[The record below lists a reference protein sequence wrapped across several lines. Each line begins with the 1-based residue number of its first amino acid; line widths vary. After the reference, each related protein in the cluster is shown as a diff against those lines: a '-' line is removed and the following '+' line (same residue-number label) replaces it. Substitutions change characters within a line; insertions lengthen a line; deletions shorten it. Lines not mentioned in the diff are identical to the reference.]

1 MKERNNLSER
11 FAIYL
16 KEVIEYYHE
25 NGSLKHFSVIA
36 LKHQIT
42 AIPQE
47 IFFKHGLNKMQSG
60 SIPTIQQCHNI
71 LEDIRNRR
79 TEKRKQKEETENTKE
94 EEPKFKERSIIA
106 WKCRNGNVGM
116 AYIGKNDFVL
126 SSLNR
131 LGIDGEE
138 ENVRFEEAL
147 PYNVSNDTWQIIE
160 PKKEDYERFIR
171 ALSDRYI
178 KECRKNTQ
186 KTLF

>member
-1 MKERNNLSER
+1 M
-11 FAIYL
+11 
-16 KEVIEYYHE
+16 
-25 NGSLKHFSVIA
+25 
-36 LKHQIT
+36 
-42 AIPQE
+42 
-47 IFFKHGLNKMQSG
+47 
-60 SIPTIQQCHNI
+60 
-71 LEDIRNRR
+71 
-79 TEKRKQKEETENTKE
+79 
-94 EEPKFKERSIIA
+94 
-106 WKCRNGNVGM
+106 
-116 AYIGKNDFVL
+116 GKNDFVL

-160 PKKEDYERFIR
+160 PTKEDYERFIR